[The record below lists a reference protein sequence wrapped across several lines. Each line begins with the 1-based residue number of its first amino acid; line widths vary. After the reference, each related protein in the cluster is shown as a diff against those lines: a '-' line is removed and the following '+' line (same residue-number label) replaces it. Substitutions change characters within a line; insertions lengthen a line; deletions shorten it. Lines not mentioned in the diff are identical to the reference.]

1 MFILEMRY
9 YDAHTG
15 EFAVGATLRVD
26 ATGRAMVSG
35 DRTKLL
41 MDLDAIDE
49 HGEQHVFGDD
59 PVTWGRH
66 IGNRIRSGYISAVT
80 VADPNAP
87 SREPIP
93 IDRGEAAEL
102 AGLAL
107 STWSSMVSRGTA
119 PAPLPATKPAR
130 WDRRAVRA
138 WVLSR
143 QQALGRGTLP
153 LDWSHV

>member
-1 MFILEMRY
+1 MFILEMRH

-26 ATGRAMVSG
+26 ARGRATVSG

-49 HGEQHVFGDD
+49 HRERHVFGDD
-59 PVTWGRH
+59 PVAWGRH
-66 IGNRIRSGYISAVT
+66 ISSRLRSGVVSAVI
-80 VADPNAP
+80 VSDPSAP

-93 IDRGEAAEL
+93 IDRTEAAGL
-102 AGLAL
+102 AGLAT

-119 PAPLPATKPAR
+119 PAPLLGTQPAR
-130 WDRRAVRA
+130 WDLHVVRSWVSSRHRAM
-138 WVLSR
+138 
-143 QQALGRGTLP
+143 GTEALP
-153 LDWSHV
+153 LEL